1 MRVRFSLCAFRQ
13 SFLWLSFIMQFF
25 KKEGGK
31 LSRTKKLNTGKE
43 PANKQKGEKVCNF
56 CHEKKKMTDFYISKN
71 PLHSADERVPICKEC
86 IIKASLN
93 EDGTINELELNKI
106 LKLISRPYYKDL
118 IESAING
125 FKNEHSYVND
135 DDVVYYGKEILQ
147 RYFRLIAMRQDRDK
161 SYEDSERDGFIHP
174 TSNTPKS
181 TKERIAKKYA
191 DITEEKNEKSI
202 QSKNE
207 KKYSSDIEDFD
218 LTDNI
223 IQLFGEGYTK
233 TEYRKMYKKYEK
245 LKLNYSLQTNLHQ
258 EALATY
264 VRFKV
269 KEEDATARG
278 HVDEAKKWYDAAQ
291 NAAAN
296 GKLTPKQLSEADL
309 QGGINSFS
317 EIFKAV
323 EQAVDVIPILPRF
336 KYRPNDALDF
346 NIWCYINYARDLQGL
361 PQCEYEDVYKFY
373 DKKKEEYLEQYGD
386 PYGIFDDEPDESIR
400 ENIKKFITLP
410 KDYEDGDE

>member
-1 MRVRFSLCAFRQ
+1 MDNLRVVFFSCKERTVAIIATKNKKTGGTRKELPKKICPVC
-13 SFLWLSFIMQFF
+13 
-25 KKEGGK
+25 KKEK
-31 LSRTKKLNTGKE
+31 T
-43 PANKQKGEKVCNF
+43 
-56 CHEKKKMTDFYISKN
+56 ISKGFYKSAS
-71 PLHSADERVPICKEC
+71 PLYADEGCVPICIDCVKD
-86 IIKASLN
+86 SVVN
-93 EDGTINELELNKI
+93 DDGTIN
-106 LKLISRPYYKDL
+106 LKKLKSVCRKLDKPLYFDAL
-118 IESAING
+118 ESAYAQYRR
-125 FKNEHSYVND
+125 EHSYTPEEEVAKQGRDIIALFFKNTASLRQYIGKD
-135 DDVVYYGKEILQ
+135 YEASEKDNHIIQGNSTSKSDKEIL
-147 RYFRLIAMRQDRDK
+147 L
-161 SYEDSERDGFIHP
+161 
-174 TSNTPKS
+174 
-181 TKERIAKKYA
+181 
-191 DITEEKNEKSI
+191 
-202 QSKNE
+202 
-207 KKYSSDIEDFD
+207 KKYSGLLEVQPEEKTTEIVEPKVKVDVVNYDTTDED
-218 LTDNI
+218 
-223 IQLFGEGYTK
+223 IQLFGEGFTN
-233 TEYRKMYKKYEK
+233 TEYRKMRKKYDN

-278 HVDEAKKWYDAAQ
+278 DVDEAKKWYDAAQ

-373 DKKKEEYLEQYGD
+373 DKKKQEYLEQYGD

-410 KDYEDGDE
+410 KDYEDGDS

>member
-1 MRVRFSLCAFRQ
+1 MCSYLYVKDSVV
-13 SFLWLSFIMQFF
+13 
-25 KKEGGK
+25 
-31 LSRTKKLNTGKE
+31 N
-43 PANKQKGEKVCNF
+43 
-56 CHEKKKMTDFYISKN
+56 D
-71 PLHSADERVPICKEC
+71 
-86 IIKASLN
+86 
-93 EDGTINELELNKI
+93 DGTIN
-106 LKLISRPYYKDL
+106 LKKLKSICRKLDKPLYFDAL
-118 IESAING
+118 ESAYAQYRR
-125 FKNEHSYVND
+125 EHSYTPEEEVAKQGRDIIALFFKNTASLRQ
-135 DDVVYYGKEILQ
+135 YIGKDYEASEKDNHIIQ
-147 RYFRLIAMRQDRDK
+147 GNSTSKSDK
-161 SYEDSERDGFIHP
+161 EMLL
-174 TSNTPKS
+174 
-181 TKERIAKKYA
+181 
-191 DITEEKNEKSI
+191 
-202 QSKNE
+202 
-207 KKYSSDIEDFD
+207 KKYSGLLEVQPEEKATEVVEPKVKVDVVNYDTTDED
-218 LTDNI
+218 
-223 IQLFGEGYTK
+223 IQLFGEGFTN
-233 TEYRKMYKKYEK
+233 TEYRKMRKKYDN

-278 HVDEAKKWYDAAQ
+278 DVDEAKKWYDAAQ

-373 DKKKEEYLEQYGD
+373 DKKKQEYLEQYGD

-410 KDYEDGDE
+410 KDYEDKEY